1 MGTDDAIGGAAVVLR
16 AAVAVLLLANVGFY
30 AWTQGWLGGDA
41 TRGDRE
47 PERLVHQVQP
57 EIVRILP
64 PAGTGARSRAPAAP
78 PAAAAEPV
86 PAARLAA
93 TNSSGAGS
101 GAGAPTCLQAGPFTP
116 AEVGKVEAAL
126 QAALPAARGA
136 WSNVRIE
143 TPGIWLVYM
152 GKYPDRETLRAKM
165 DELRRYPNL
174 SFEELQGAAALEP
187 GIVLGRHDS
196 RDAAE
201 AALAR
206 LAERGVRT
214 AKVVALSPPAA
225 VHMLRVERADAALK
239 LQLGGLS
246 PGTLAGTTF
255 LPCPAGAAA
264 NDTAASGTS

>member
-1 MGTDDAIGGAAVVLR
+1 MGADDAIGGVAVVLR
-16 AAVAVLLLANVGFY
+16 AAAAVLLLANVGFY
-30 AWTQGWLGGDA
+30 AWTQGWLGDSAG
-41 TRGDRE
+41 RGNRE
-47 PERLVHQVQP
+47 PERLERQVQP

-64 PAGTGARSRAPAAP
+64 PASPGARPRAPAAP
-78 PAAAAEPV
+78 PAAAAEQA
-86 PAARLAA
+86 PAARIAA
-93 TNSSGAGS
+93 TNSNNTGAGVS
-101 GAGAPTCLQAGPFTP
+101 ACLQAGPFTP

-126 QAALPAARGA
+126 QAALPTARGA
-136 WSNVRIE
+136 WSNVKIE

-152 GKYPDRETLRAKM
+152 GKYADRETLRAKM

-174 SFEELQGAAALEP
+174 SFEEVQGAPALEP
-187 GIVLGRHDS
+187 GIVLERHDS

-201 AALAR
+201 TALAR

-225 VHMLRVERADAALK
+225 VHMLRVERADAALR

-255 LPCPAGAAA
+255 LPCPAVPAGDA
-264 NDTAASGTS
+264 AASGAS